1 MIVPNGR
8 IASLA
13 CLQDNGAALSR
24 QGFAGAGSFLPGR
37 EGRVIDVVD
46 RFFDPLAFSIVL
58 GGTMLV
64 TWISATGRDGWRGF
78 GALLPFFSARP
89 GRDAEAA
96 DRAVLRIR
104 HLSAYKGTICADR
117 VKTPVDFVHRAACR
131 LADADTAERFAIWAR
146 EELEDRRAR
155 HKAAIGLWRYAAEVA
170 PAMGM
175 IGTVIGLILMFA
187 RMNDPA
193 AMGPAMAIAMVTT
206 LYGLVLAFGI
216 AGPVAARLERLSEA
230 ECAWQARVAE
240 RLLVLARAEEQ
251 ELASGGFRARPV
263 HPLRRSA

>member
-175 IGTVIGLILMFA
+175 IGTVIGLILKFA

-193 AMGPAMAIAMVTT
+193 AMGPAMAIAMLTT

-251 ELASGGFRARPV
+251 ELAAGGFRARPV
-263 HPLRRSA
+263 HPLRRLA

>member
-1 MIVPNGR
+1 M
-8 IASLA
+8 
-13 CLQDNGAALSR
+13 
-24 QGFAGAGSFLPGR
+24 
-37 EGRVIDVVD
+37 IDVVD

-64 TWISATGRDGWRGF
+64 TWVSATGRDGWRGF
-78 GALLPFFSARP
+78 GALLPFFLSRP
-89 GRDAEAA
+89 ARDAEAA
-96 DRAVLRIR
+96 DRAVQRIR
-104 HLSAYKGTICADR
+104 HLSQYKGTICADR

-131 LADADTAERFAIWAR
+131 LADADSAERFAIWAR

-187 RMNDPA
+187 KMNDPA
-193 AMGPAMAIAMVTT
+193 TMGPAMAVAMLTT
-206 LYGLVLAFGI
+206 LYGLVLAFGL

-251 ELASGGFRARPV
+251 ELAAGGLRARPV
-263 HPLRRSA
+263 HPLRRLA

>member
-1 MIVPNGR
+1 M
-8 IASLA
+8 
-13 CLQDNGAALSR
+13 
-24 QGFAGAGSFLPGR
+24 
-37 EGRVIDVVD
+37 IDVVD

-58 GGTMLV
+58 SGTMLV

-78 GALLPFFSARP
+78 GALLPFFAARP
-89 GRDAEAA
+89 ARDAEAA

-104 HLSAYKGTICADR
+104 HLSEYKGTICADR

-131 LADADTAERFAIWAR
+131 LADADSAEKFAVWAR

-175 IGTVIGLILMFA
+175 IGTVVGLIIMFA
-187 RMNDPA
+187 QMNDPA
-193 AMGPAMAIAMVTT
+193 AMGPAMAIAMLTT
-206 LYGLVLAFGI
+206 LYGLVLAFGL

-240 RLLVLARAEEQ
+240 RLLALARAEEK
-251 ELASGGFRARPV
+251 EVAGWRERPAQ
-263 HPLRRSA
+263 PLRRSA

>member
-193 AMGPAMAIAMVTT
+193 AMGPAMAIAMLTT
-206 LYGLVLAFGI
+206 LYGLVLAFGK

-230 ECAWQARVAE
+230 ECAWPARVAE